1 MILILL
7 VVCTLPGW
15 GCTYSQSLKDIWKF
29 SDKQFRA
36 YVNTPAVIDMEATG
50 DCEAYELAL
59 GEAVLTVDDRL
70 QRFVRAM
77 ENGDRN
83 PDQNWVLAIM
93 RRFPW
98 LSGVALVD
106 ADGTPLARYP
116 EYFMKEFD
124 VSALLEA
131 DPKQSI
137 SSLRAYV
144 QQSPFGPE
152 IYLAHPVFASGNF
165 RGLVVAYFDPR
176 ALAGLS
182 EEADQFML
190 ASPAGVVWA
199 GQFDAAATP
208 VGQADWEE
216 ILGRRSRG
224 LIGPSENRF
233 FWTTR
238 YVGNLPLIYAIPT
251 SAVDRQLA
259 MKDPELPPEEIA
271 DARFVKPPAP
281 SGTGS
286 VGNIGSPDLSPLPSP
301 DQPVSTSGALP
312 LEE

>member
-1 MILILL
+1 MPVYRVILVLL
-7 VVCTLPGW
+7 VACALPGF
-15 GCTYSQSLKDIWKF
+15 GCTYNQHLKDAWKY
-29 SDKQFRA
+29 SNRQFRA

-59 GEAVLTVDDRL
+59 GESVLTMDDQL

-83 PDQNWVLAIM
+83 PDQNWVLGIM

-106 ADGTPLARYP
+106 AAGQPLARYP
-116 EYFMKEFD
+116 EYFIKEFD
-124 VSALLEA
+124 VTPLLEA
-131 DPKQSI
+131 DPKQNLSA
-137 SSLRAYV
+137 LRAYV

-152 IYLAHPVFASGNF
+152 VYLAHPVFSNGDL

-190 ASPAGVVWA
+190 ASPAGVIWG
-199 GQFDAAATP
+199 GQFDAANTP
-208 VGQADWEE
+208 VGQVDWEE
-216 ILGRRSRG
+216 MLARRSRG
-224 LIGPSENRF
+224 LLGSSENRF

-238 YVGNLPLIYAIPT
+238 YVGNMPLVYAIST
-251 SAVDRQLA
+251 NAVDRQMAPAALEQP
-259 MKDPELPPEEIA
+259 MQETSGSQPPKTSDSA
-271 DARFVKPPAP
+271 AT
-281 SGTGS
+281 TGV
-286 VGNIGSPDLSPLPSP
+286 VGNIG
-301 DQPVSTSGALP
+301 
-312 LEE
+312 